1 LGAGL
6 YNLAMTQLLKQAF
19 DKISEELPD
28 SEQDRIAQALIDL
41 VEGDDVEWDALLA
54 KNPDKLRKMADRAL
68 EDYLAGRTTVLDLKK
83 L

>member
-1 LGAGL
+1 
-6 YNLAMTQLLKQAF
+6 MTQLLKRAF
-19 DKISEELPD
+19 DKISEELPE

-41 VEGDDVEWDALLA
+41 VERDDAEWDALLA

-68 EDYLAGRTTVLDLKK
+68 EDYLAGRTTLLDLKK

>member
-1 LGAGL
+1 
-6 YNLAMTQLLKQAF
+6 MTQLLKKAF
-19 DKISEELPD
+19 DKISKELPE

-41 VEGDDVEWDALLA
+41 VERDDAEWDALLA